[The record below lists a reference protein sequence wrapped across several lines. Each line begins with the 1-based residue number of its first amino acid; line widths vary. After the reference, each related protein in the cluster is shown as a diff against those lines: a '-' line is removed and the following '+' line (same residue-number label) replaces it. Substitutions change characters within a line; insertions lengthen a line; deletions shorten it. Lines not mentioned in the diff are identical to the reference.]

1 MTNSTSTTLGGHG
14 ALQIEHICKSIS
26 YCTHL
31 YIHGS
36 VSHEKK
42 ESIIYNKDMGYQNQ

>member
-26 YCTHL
+26 YYTHF
-31 YIHGS
+31 IHGS